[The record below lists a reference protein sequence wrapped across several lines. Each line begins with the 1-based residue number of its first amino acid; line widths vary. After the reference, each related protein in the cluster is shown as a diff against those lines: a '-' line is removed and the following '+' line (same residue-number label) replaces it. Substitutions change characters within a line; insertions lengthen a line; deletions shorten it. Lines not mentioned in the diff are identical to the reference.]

1 MMLKPVRAG
10 LVAAGVLL
18 LNACGLNA
26 VQMNVVVFN
35 YWPGALADVY
45 VDGQHVGA
53 GYGGMNE
60 QSGTGGS
67 ISCCYSV
74 KAGKITVKWMLGGGE
89 HDSLTG
95 KVMSAVAE
103 LKQIKPNADY
113 LGVYLYE
120 DGTVALDTAR
130 GIPDNKPRAAAKADS

>member
-1 MMLKPVRAG
+1 MKRKTVRAG
-10 LVAAGVLL
+10 LVAAGALL
-18 LNACGLNA
+18 LNACGLSA

-35 YWPGALADVY
+35 YWPRALADVCI
-45 VDGQHVGA
+45 DGQHVGA
-53 GYGGMNE
+53 GYGGTNE

-67 ISCCYSV
+67 ISCCHSV
-74 KAGKITVKWMLGGGE
+74 KAGKITVKWMLDGPPS
-89 HDSLTG
+89 DPLTG

-103 LKQIKPNADY
+103 LKQVKPNADY

-120 DGTVALDTAR
+120 DGTVALDTAH

>member
-1 MMLKPVRAG
+1 MMRKTVRAG
-10 LVAAGVLL
+10 LVAVGVLL

-35 YWPGALADVY
+35 YWPRALADVY

-53 GYGGMNE
+53 GYGGTNE
-60 QSGTGGS
+60 QSGTGGK
-67 ISCCYSV
+67 ISCCHSV
-74 KAGKITVKWMLGGGE
+74 KAGNINVRWVLGGGE
-89 HDSLTG
+89 HDPMRG
-95 KVMSAVAE
+95 KEMFSDVQ

>member
-1 MMLKPVRAG
+1 MTLPKPIRAG
-10 LVAAGVLL
+10 AMVALAAMLNSCGVH
-18 LNACGLNA
+18 A
-26 VQMNVVVFN
+26 VEMNVVVFY
-35 YWPGALADVY
+35 YWPRALADVY

-53 GYGGMNE
+53 GFGGTNM

-67 ISCCYSV
+67 ISCCHSV
-74 KAGKITVKWMLGGGE
+74 KAGKVTIKWMLGGGE
-89 HDSLTG
+89 HDPLTG
-95 KVMSAVAE
+95 KIMSATAE

-130 GIPDNKPRAAAKADS
+130 GIPDNKFPPATR